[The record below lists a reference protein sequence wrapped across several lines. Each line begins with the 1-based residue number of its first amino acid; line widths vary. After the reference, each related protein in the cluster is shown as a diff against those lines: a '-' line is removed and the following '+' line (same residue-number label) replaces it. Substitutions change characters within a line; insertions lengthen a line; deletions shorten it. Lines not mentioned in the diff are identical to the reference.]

1 MKKFKFLLVALLLPI
16 SILAQI
22 KLAEEKPP
30 QEEKP
35 YWWNE
40 REAIDAP
47 YDSLYYKI
55 EVYPIWDAYKK
66 YIGQRLYLP
75 SNERLSDSYNL
86 NYTDSPRI
94 LFSNKIDTTEIIRGY
109 YEPNDTLPIYLYK
122 YRDAKNNINIVGN
135 KYYEIIDVLS
145 IEKSVEFEK
154 HSIYAYSKNRLDNTM
169 YQTPSNSGNEDFK
182 MFSPGVE
189 EGGAPYF
196 VLREVESGDTVYTG
210 FPREFILVGGFV
222 KLQQE
227 FIGLNIFEVKNR
239 PYENFVLHEQ
249 SYDNLINNKFKC
261 IDVVLNKDG
270 RVNLVLKNIIDAA
283 EVTEINLS
291 DLKSM
296 EMDVSVSWKW
306 VTEKT
311 YNEVWDILLAE
322 NAVKEK
328 KKRETELQREKE
340 DQQYRHQR
348 VQQEVKRKQEL
359 TTKYGATIA
368 DKIIAGKFEIGM
380 SKSVCAEIAGYAN
393 IADKTATTETWK
405 ISNIF
410 FGGVTY
416 LFFTNDKLVRIVNL

>member
-145 IEKSVEFEK
+145 IKKSVEFEK
-154 HSIYAYSKNRLDNTM
+154 HSIYAYSKNHLDNTM

-227 FIGLNIFEVKNR
+227 FIGLNIFEVKDK
-239 PYENFVLHEQ
+239 PSENFILHEQ
-249 SYDNLINNKFKC
+249 SYENLIKNKLKC
-261 IDVVLNKDG
+261 IDVVLNKKGSVD
-270 RVNLVLKNIIDAA
+270 LVLKNIDDATEA
-283 EVTEINLS
+283 TEIALS
-291 DLKSM
+291 DLIKSI
-296 EMDVSVSWKW
+296 DVYWSWKW
-306 VTEKT
+306 VTEKI
-311 YNEVWDILLAE
+311 YNEAWDILLAE

-328 KKRETELQREKE
+328 EKREVELQREKE
-340 DQQYRHQR
+340 NQQYRQQR
-348 VQQEVKRKQEL
+348 AQQEAKRKQEL
-359 TTKYGATIA
+359 TTKYGAIIA

-380 SKSVCAEIAGYAN
+380 SKSVCAEIAGYAT

-405 ISNIF
+405 ISDIF

-416 LFFTNDKLVRIVNL
+416 LFFVNDKLVRIVNP